1 MANSNPLS
9 EGVAD
14 SAHKMCTFCDFELR
28 WAFLGLIFT
37 LYPLQN
43 RHGTS
48 NGPEMGREVRI
59 GMLEPRGGAWGHREH
74 TFPDLHQYN
83 LLMQPCASMDY
94 IDALHRASSSDSYV
108 AY

>member
-59 GMLEPRGGAWGHREH
+59 GMLEPRGGAWGHREGVGGNIGPR
-74 TFPDLHQYN
+74 TKFGFFF
-83 LLMQPCASMDY
+83 
-94 IDALHRASSSDSYV
+94 
-108 AY
+108 